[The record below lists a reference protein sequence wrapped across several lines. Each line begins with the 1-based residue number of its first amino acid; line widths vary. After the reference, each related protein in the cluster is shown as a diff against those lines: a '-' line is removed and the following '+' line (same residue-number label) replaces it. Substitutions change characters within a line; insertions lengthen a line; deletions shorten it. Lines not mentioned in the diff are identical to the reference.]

1 MPIGTLVACALPI
14 CAMALASRL
23 VDVTHCQMSKTAG
36 GKGLPG
42 WQTLAATCGKLT
54 PRKALASGGI
64 TAMSAFQR
72 EILVRFG
79 HCDAAGW
86 VFYPRYFEM
95 ISDFVEDWFEDGLAA
110 SAPGLFHHKQI
121 LTPSVHFTVDFVKPT
136 RYGDRLTFFLW
147 TTKIGTSSVDLR
159 IEASHQGELRMRVKQ
174 VLVFIS
180 AHTSKSTPIPPE
192 LVSRMHR
199 FQVDDASSPV
209 PAAEEA
215 PPKSRK
221 RKAPVAP

>member
-1 MPIGTLVACALPI
+1 VEW
-14 CAMALASRL
+14 LARARL
-23 VDVTHCQMSKTAG
+23 VDVTHCKGLGNAAALSGRQRAPAD

-42 WQTLAATCGKLT
+42 WQTLAAACGKLT
-54 PRKALASGGI
+54 PHKALTPGGI
-64 TAMSAFQR
+64 AAMSAFQR

-147 TTKIGTSSVDLR
+147 TTKIGTSSVELR

-180 AHTSKSTPIPPE
+180 AHTSRSTPIPPE

-199 FQVDDASSPV
+199 FQVDDASVPA
-209 PAAEEA
+209 PAAEDA
-215 PPKSRK
+215 PAKSRK
-221 RKAPVAP
+221 RKSPVAP

>member
-1 MPIGTLVACALPI
+1 
-14 CAMALASRL
+14 
-23 VDVTHCQMSKTAG
+23 
-36 GKGLPG
+36 
-42 WQTLAATCGKLT
+42 
-54 PRKALASGGI
+54 
-64 TAMSAFQR
+64 MSAFQR

-147 TTKIGTSSVDLR
+147 TTKVGKTSLAKATWYIGRSCGPTLTSCQLPSRTEKRSPIQWRNCSAVV
-159 IEASHQGELRMRVKQ
+159 RV
-174 VLVFIS
+174 
-180 AHTSKSTPIPPE
+180 
-192 LVSRMHR
+192 
-199 FQVDDASSPV
+199 
-209 PAAEEA
+209 
-215 PPKSRK
+215 
-221 RKAPVAP
+221 VAGS

>member
-1 MPIGTLVACALPI
+1 
-14 CAMALASRL
+14 
-23 VDVTHCQMSKTAG
+23 
-36 GKGLPG
+36 
-42 WQTLAATCGKLT
+42 
-54 PRKALASGGI
+54 
-64 TAMSAFQR
+64 MSAFQR

-147 TTKIGTSSVDLR
+147 TTKIGTSSCELR

-180 AHTSKSTPIPPE
+180 AHTSRSTPIPPE

-199 FQVDDASSPV
+199 FQFE
-209 PAAEEA
+209 EEA
-215 PPKSRK
+215 TAATAPSVPRPRK
-221 RKAPVAP
+221 RKAAKAAASP

>member
-1 MPIGTLVACALPI
+1 
-14 CAMALASRL
+14 
-23 VDVTHCQMSKTAG
+23 
-36 GKGLPG
+36 
-42 WQTLAATCGKLT
+42 
-54 PRKALASGGI
+54 
-64 TAMSAFQR
+64 MSAFQR

-136 RYGDRLTFFLW
+136 RYGDRLTFNLW
-147 TTKIGTSSVDLR
+147 TVKIGKTSCELR

-180 AHTSKSTPIPPE
+180 ASTARATPIPPE
-192 LVSRMHR
+192 LVLLPPGSPFSIYNFACWARQTFVALSVAQSLR
-199 FQVDDASSPV
+199 PVKPIDVDLRDIGAIPGRTACNKSCSSIAV
-209 PAAEEA
+209 PSA
-215 PPKSRK
+215 
-221 RKAPVAP
+221 

>member
-1 MPIGTLVACALPI
+1 V
-14 CAMALASRL
+14 
-23 VDVTHCQMSKTAG
+23 
-36 GKGLPG
+36 
-42 WQTLAATCGKLT
+42 WQSLAAACGKLT
-54 PRKALASGGI
+54 LYKAFASGGL

-147 TTKIGTSSVDLR
+147 TTKIGTSSVELR

-180 AHTSKSTPIPPE
+180 AHTSRSTPIPPE

-199 FQVDDASSPV
+199 FQTDDAEV
-209 PAAEEA
+209 PATSTSVAEETSK
-215 PPKSRK
+215 PRR
-221 RKAPVAP
+221 RKASRTAGSS